1 MTPTTKFIQQPHSA
15 AAATGKLSGP
25 LSEPT
30 STDVSETAKLCSV
43 TPLSEYQGL
52 CKGKSSTNCCGYWA
66 IYNTLPSVQ
75 HKLAFSFN
83 NIKDPTKEFIKLL
96 KRKNRKRT
104 GYTEEDFREYFNH
117 LVASHIIKG
126 YEFEALND
134 WKMPHF
140 VVTEYHRD
148 EESFV
153 LMGKSPTGQ
162 QVDKI
167 KRALDSNQVT
177 EKVKGKPSKV
187 RRGGRG
193 RTGPGR
199 RTVFHQRTINESIN
213 PSVETT
219 DAMVLRGEGK
229 TNTHAVGVRFVTP
242 PVGYPECQRLHNG
255 SKVPILYDTRN
266 RKGWPVSM
274 ELLDRTI
281 YDVTDIFRV
290 SIVMH

>member
-52 CKGKSSTNCCGYWA
+52 CKGKSSTNCCGFWS
-66 IYNTLPSVQ
+66 IYNVLPSVQ

-83 NIKDPTKEFIKLL
+83 NIKDPTKEFINLL
-96 KRKNRKRT
+96 KRKNKKKT
-104 GYTEEDFREYFNH
+104 GYTEEDFKKYFNH
-117 LVASHIIKG
+117 LVASGIIKS
-126 YEFEALND
+126 YKFEQPEG
-134 WKMPHF
+134 WVMPHF
-140 VVTEYHRD
+140 IATQYHRE
-148 EESFV
+148 EESFI
-153 LMGKSPTGQ
+153 LMGKSPTSQ

-167 KRALDSNQVT
+167 QRAVDNNEVT
-177 EKVKGKPSKV
+177 EKFKGKSSRV

-199 RTVFHQRTINESIN
+199 RTVFHQRTTNESIN

-229 TNTHAVGVRFVTP
+229 SNTHAVGVRFVTP
-242 PVGYPECQRLHNG
+242 PQGYPDCQRLHNG

-266 RKGWPVSM
+266 KKGWPVSM
-274 ELLDRTI
+274 ELLNRTVF
-281 YDVTDIFRV
+281 DVTDIFLV
-290 SIVMH
+290 SIVLH